1 MSEIHK
7 YSVISGREAGHEHLQ
22 RGEPHG
28 VNGFI
33 EYERAVL
40 SNKSLVL
47 DKKPPFL
54 FSTDKILDKNGAFSS
69 SMNVAMLHIDLRGF
83 HKISRAIQAQASA
96 SARALWWLNSW

>member
-7 YSVISGREAGHEHLQ
+7 YSVVSGREAGHEHLQ

-33 EYERAVL
+33 GYAKLFL
-40 SNKSLVL
+40 SVL

-69 SMNVAMLHIDLRGF
+69 SMNVTMLHIDLQGF